1 MIQKQLTMKKL
12 YTYLLSFL
20 LLIPSI
26 GIGQIIISDPTF
38 PTEDKPVTI
47 TFDASL
53 GTAGLLDYT
62 GDVYAHTGV
71 ITDQSTS
78 TSDWKYAPTWGD
90 NSEKYKLT
98 SLGNNKWQLSITP
111 DIREYYG
118 VTSGEKILKMAFV
131 FRSSD
136 NSKEGKGDGGTDIF
150 VDLSEGG
157 LNVEFAKPVDNA
169 IFGKNES
176 VLITANSEASDNLEL
191 LIDGVSMTSTLS
203 TQLNYSYTPN
213 AAGNHQLI
221 AVATASGEEARD
233 TVNIVLRE
241 DTPTATKPAGI
252 KDGINYIDD
261 NTVTLSLYAP
271 NKEYVFVIG
280 DFNNWN
286 YDNNYQMS
294 KDGDYFWITLDNLTA
309 GKEYIFQYVIDGNIK
324 IADPYADKLLDP
336 WNDQYISSTTYP
348 NLIPYP
354 ADKTSEIASVFQTAQ
369 TNYTWSDAQFT
380 PPLKEDLV
388 VYELHVRDFTAAGD
402 IKTVKDTLDYLER
415 LGVNAIELMPFNE
428 FEGNDSW
435 GYNPSFYFAPDKA
448 YGTKNDYKA
457 FIDECHSRGI
467 AVYMDMVL
475 NHTYGQSPF
484 LRMYFDGSKP
494 TADNPWY
501 NVTSN
506 FENPDAQWGYD
517 IDHTSTATQKLV
529 DRINTYWMNE
539 YHIDGFRFDF
549 TKGFSNTPHS
559 NSTDPWGGQY
569 DQERIDILKRMST
582 AIWNVKSNAVVI
594 FEHLSDNAEEKELAA
609 HGIMLWGNANH
620 EYCEASMGYSSDF
633 NWYSWKERQWV
644 GPNLVSYMESH
655 DEERMMYR
663 NLNFGASSSTYDI
676 TELNTALS
684 RVEAAATLF
693 FTVPGPKMVWQFEEL
708 GYDVSIDENGRVG
721 KKPIHWEYQDD
732 PNRKR
737 LYEVFSAL
745 IKLKKEEVAF
755 ESEDFTLNTNTVL
768 KRIEINHSDMDV
780 RVIGNFDLKLRSID
794 PNFSK
799 TGTWYDYFTGQAIT
813 VTDVNAFIDLKAGEY
828 HIYTTKQ
835 LSIPDVKSAP
845 VASNITI
852 SGTFRED
859 ETLTASY
866 TFTDL
871 NNDPEGSSIYKWY
884 RADDAN
890 GTNETVISGA
900 DQLSYTLVRADRG
913 NFIRF
918 SVTPVAQTGELL
930 QGDIVYS
937 AYSEEIT
944 YSTGINDILNKELR
958 LYPNPVRDILHL
970 QNLKQV
976 NKLQLFDLSGKAIIA
991 VTMPNESADLNVN
1004 NLTTGTYILI
1014 FEMEDGSQLSK
1025 KIVKQ

>member
-1 MIQKQLTMKKL
+1 MNKL

-20 LLIPSI
+20 LLIPSV
-26 GIGQIIISDPTF
+26 GTGQIISTSPNF
-38 PTEDKPVTI
+38 PTEDKAVTI

-53 GTAGLLDYT
+53 GTAGLKDYT

-71 ITDQSTS
+71 ITDQSS
-78 TSDWKYAPTWGD
+78 SNADWKYAPSWGD

-98 SLGNNKWQLSITP
+98 SLGNNKWELSITP
-111 DIREYYG
+111 SIREYYG
-118 VTSGEKILKMAFV
+118 VASGEKIVKMAFV
-131 FRSSD
+131 FRSAD
-136 NSKEGKGDGGTDIF
+136 NSKEGKDEGGTDIF
-150 VDLSEGG
+150 VDISEGG
-157 LNVEFAKPVDNA
+157 LNVEFTKPTNNSV
-169 IFGKNES
+169 FEKNKS
-176 VLITANSEASDNLEL
+176 VLITINSEASENLEL
-191 LIDGVSMTSTLS
+191 FIDNTSMHST
-203 TQLNYSYTPN
+203 TETELNYSYTN
-213 AAGNHQLI
+213 YAAGSHQLI
-221 AVATASGEEARD
+221 AVATAGSEVARD

-241 DTPTATKPAGI
+241 DTPIATKPAGI
-252 KDGINYIDD
+252 NDGINYIDN

-280 DFNNWN
+280 DFNDWN
-286 YDNNYQMS
+286 YDNNYLMN
-294 KDGDYFWITLDNLTA
+294 KDGDHFWITINNLTA
-309 GKEYIFQYVIDGNIK
+309 GKEYIFQYVIDGTTK
-324 IADPYADKLLDP
+324 IADPYADKVLDP

-348 NLIPYP
+348 NLIAYP
-354 ADKTSEIASVFQTAQ
+354 ASKTSEIASVFQTAQ
-369 TNYTWSDAQFT
+369 TTFAWSDSQFT
-380 PPLKEDLV
+380 APKKEDLV
-388 VYELHVRDFTAAGD
+388 VYELHVRDFVATGA
-402 IKTVKDTLDYLER
+402 IKTVRDTLDYLER
-415 LGVNAIELMPFNE
+415 LGVNVIELMPFNE

-517 IDHTSTATQKLV
+517 IDHTSTETKKLV
-529 DRINTYWMNE
+529 DRINAYWINE

-569 DQERIDILKRMST
+569 DQERVDILKRMST
-582 AIWNVKSNAVVI
+582 AIWNVKSDAVVI
-594 FEHLSDNAEEKELAA
+594 FEHLSDNPEEKELAA
-609 HGIMLWGNANH
+609 HGILLWGNANH
-620 EYCEASMGYSSDF
+620 EYSEASMGYTSDF
-633 NWYSWKERQWV
+633 SYTSWKEREWI
-644 GPNLVSYMESH
+644 GPQLVNYMESH

-663 NLNFGASSSTYDI
+663 NLTYGASLNTYDV
-676 TELNTALS
+676 TNLTTALS
-684 RVEAAATLF
+684 RVEAAATFF
-693 FTVPGPKMVWQFEEL
+693 FTVPGPKMVWQFGEL

-755 ESEDFTLNTNTVL
+755 ESEDFTLKTSTVL
-768 KRIEINHSDMDV
+768 KSIEINHTDMDV

-799 TGTWYDYFTGQAIT
+799 TGTWYDYFTGQEIT
-813 VTDVNAFIDLKAGEY
+813 VTDANAFIDLKAGEY

-835 LSIPDVKSAP
+835 LSKPDVKTAP
-845 VASNITI
+845 AASNISI

-859 ETLTASY
+859 ETLTANY
-866 TFTDL
+866 TYTDV
-871 NNDPEGSSIYKWY
+871 NNDLEGTSIFQWY
-884 RADDAN
+884 RSDDSN
-890 GTNETVISGA
+890 GTNEVSITGA
-900 DQLSYTLVRADRG
+900 TDLTYTLTSNDRA
-913 NFIRF
+913 NYVRF
-918 SVTPVAQTGELL
+918 SVTPVALTGELL
-930 QGDIVYS
+930 TGNIVYS
-937 AYSEEIT
+937 SYSEEIA
-944 YSTGINDILNKELR
+944 YSTGINDVLNKELR

-970 QNLKQV
+970 ENLKQV
-976 NKLQLFDLSGKAIIA
+976 NRLQLFNLSGKAITA
-991 VTMPNESADLNVN
+991 VNMPNESADLNLN
-1004 NLTTGTYILI
+1004 HLAKGTYILI

-1025 KIVKQ
+1025 KVIKQ